1 MSFLSASLNDAPPP
15 GHYIQSYQIFSQSV
29 YKILQMLHSQSG
41 FFNSQCF
48 RPLDMINRKTE
59 FAVQIIFIK
68 SYLDFL
74 AEFDYNQCNVHRP
87 LMAIAAIPRI
97 SRRMRGP
104 ALPDIRTVK
113 LVIKKGFLW
122 HGWQDRAGYVCLQPF
137 FVLILKANPF

>member
-1 MSFLSASLNDAPPP
+1 
-15 GHYIQSYQIFSQSV
+15 
-29 YKILQMLHSQSG
+29 
-41 FFNSQCF
+41 
-48 RPLDMINRKTE
+48 MINRKTE

-113 LVIKKGFLW
+113 LVIKKVFFDMD
-122 HGWQDRAGYVCLQPF
+122 DRIGRGMYVYSHSLF
-137 FVLILKANPF
+137 